1 VTGRVPGLIA
11 SSRTSF
17 PLIPILSQT
26 LYPGYLEIAFST
38 DNQLLRLELARLP
51 SPRRED
57 HARSRHTSL
66 QDRNPAHRAHHG
78 RRRLQRQ
85 GASRTRSGRPRPPAL
100 AGAEHTPQWQKVCLD
115 DGAGV
120 PGEQRPV
127 QCQFCAHL
135 PGRHCVVMS
144 QRVCCVDE
152 NMADPDSR
160 PPSSRNRRAEAESMT
175 THALATRH
183 GHISRDIW
191 PRSWLRTA
199 PSSSRLAWAPLTSS
213 PAFCDLATRW

>member
-1 VTGRVPGLIA
+1 MHFCLSRSGTSHISPSLIDPSGRRYAAVRELPKGWWTNQRASAWCHTAVTGRVPGLIA

-66 QDRNPAHRAHHG
+66 QDRNPAHCAHHG

-85 GASRTRSGRPRPPAL
+85 GASCTRSGRPRPPAF

-127 QCQFCAHL
+127 QC
-135 PGRHCVVMS
+135 
-144 QRVCCVDE
+144 
-152 NMADPDSR
+152 
-160 PPSSRNRRAEAESMT
+160 
-175 THALATRH
+175 
-183 GHISRDIW
+183 
-191 PRSWLRTA
+191 
-199 PSSSRLAWAPLTSS
+199 
-213 PAFCDLATRW
+213 